1 MNNYEIP
8 KNILENL
15 GIGELNQMQ
24 IDAFH
29 TIQESADTQ
38 LIAPTGSGKT
48 LAFLLPIF
56 NLMKQDV
63 AGVQC
68 LVITPSREL
77 AIQIEHVWRKMST
90 GFKVNTCYGGHST
103 KVEIQNFAQ
112 SPAILIGTPGRIAD
126 HIHRRS
132 IDLRN
137 VQYLVLDEF
146 DKSLSMGFEEDMTYI
161 LDTMRNLDK
170 RVLVSATNLTSLPAF
185 VAFKK
190 HKTLD
195 FSNKEVNTND
205 AFQLKSVEAELH
217 NRKNTLLQL
226 ISALETESTLIFC
239 NLRETAEQISQFLKD
254 KGLEVDYFHG
264 KLDQL
269 EREKTLIKFRNG
281 SSTYLVATDLAA
293 RGLDI
298 PLVKNVIHYELP
310 HHHEEFINRNGR
322 TARMN
327 ASGTA
332 FILLNSDENSP
343 HYLTDTPEEFKL
355 PKKTTMPNPSLWTT
369 VYVSGGKKDKL
380 SKMDIVG
387 FFAKVGQLTKED
399 IGLIEVMD
407 FMTFV
412 AVKKDKAEN
421 LLHLVKEQK
430 MKGKK
435 YKINLAW

>member
-8 KNILENL
+8 QNILENL
-15 GIGELNQMQ
+15 GITELNEMQ
-24 IDAFH
+24 LAAYQ
-29 TIQESADTQ
+29 TIQETADTQ

-56 NLMKQDV
+56 NLMKQDTT
-63 AGVQC
+63 GVQC

-112 SPAILIGTPGRIAD
+112 APAILIGTPGRIAD
-126 HIHRRS
+126 HIHRRT

-161 LDTMRNLDK
+161 LDTMRNLEK
-170 RVLVSATNLTSLPAF
+170 RVLVSATNLMDLPKF
-185 VAFKK
+185 INFKK
-190 HKTLD
+190 HITLD
-195 FSNKEVNTND
+195 YSSKQVSTND

-217 NRKNTLLQL
+217 NRKNTLFQL
-226 ISALETESTLIFC
+226 ICALETESTLIFC
-239 NLRETAEQISQFLKD
+239 NLRETAEQISLFLKE
-254 KGLEVDYFHG
+254 KGIAVDYFHG

-269 EREKTLIKFRNG
+269 EREKTLINFRNG
-281 SSTYLVATDLAA
+281 STTYLVATDLAA

-332 FILLNSDENSP
+332 FILLNSDENTP
-343 HYLTDTPEEFKL
+343 HYLTETPEQFKL
-355 PKKTTMPNPSLWTT
+355 PKNTTLPKPSEWIT

-387 FFAKVGQLTKED
+387 FFAKIGQLGKDD

-407 FMTFV
+407 FMSFV
-412 AVKKDKAEN
+412 AVKKAKVEN
-421 LLHLVKEQK
+421 LLNLVKDQK

>member
-8 KNILENL
+8 QNILENL
-15 GIGELNQMQ
+15 GITELNEMQ
-24 IDAFH
+24 LAAYQ
-29 TIQESADTQ
+29 TIQESPDTQ

-56 NLMKQDV
+56 NLMKQDTT
-63 AGVQC
+63 GVQC

-132 IDLRN
+132 IDFRN
-137 VQYLVLDEF
+137 VQYLILDEF

-161 LDTMRNLDK
+161 LDTMRSLEK
-170 RVLVSATNLTSLPAF
+170 RVLVSATNLMDLPKF
-185 VAFKK
+185 INFKK
-190 HKTLD
+190 HITLD
-195 FSNKEVNTND
+195 YSSKQVSTND

-217 NRKNTLLQL
+217 NRKNTLFQL
-226 ISALETESTLIFC
+226 ICALETESTLIFC
-239 NLRETAEQISQFLKD
+239 NLRETAEQISLFLKE
-254 KGLEVDYFHG
+254 KGIAVDYFHG

-269 EREKTLIKFRNG
+269 EREKTLINFRNG
-281 SSTYLVATDLAA
+281 STTYLVATDLAA

-332 FILLNSDENSP
+332 FILLNSDENTP
-343 HYLTDTPEEFKL
+343 HYLTETPEQFKL
-355 PKKTTMPNPSLWTT
+355 PKNTTLPKPSEWIT

-387 FFAKVGQLTKED
+387 FFAKIGQLGKDD

-407 FMTFV
+407 FMSFV
-412 AVKKDKAEN
+412 AVKKAKVEN
-421 LLHLVKEQK
+421 LLHLVKDQK

-435 YKINLAW
+435 YKINMAW

>member
-8 KNILENL
+8 QIILDNL
-15 GIGELNQMQ
+15 GIAELNEMQ
-24 IDAFH
+24 IAAYQ
-29 TIQESADTQ
+29 TIQDTADTQ

-56 NLMKQDV
+56 NLMKQDTT
-63 AGVQC
+63 GVLC

-112 SPAILIGTPGRIAD
+112 APAILIGTPGRIAD

-161 LDTMRNLDK
+161 LDTMRNLEK
-170 RVLVSATNLTSLPAF
+170 RVLVSATNLMDLPKF
-185 VAFKK
+185 INFKK
-190 HKTLD
+190 HITLD
-195 FSNKEVNTND
+195 YSSKQVSTND

-217 NRKNTLLQL
+217 NRKNTLFQL
-226 ISALETESTLIFC
+226 ICALETESTLIFC
-239 NLRETAEQISQFLKD
+239 NLRETAEQISLFLKE
-254 KGLEVDYFHG
+254 KGIAVDYFHG

-269 EREKTLIKFRNG
+269 EREKTLINFRNG
-281 SSTYLVATDLAA
+281 STTYLVATDLAA

-310 HHHEEFINRNGR
+310 HHQEEFINRNGR

-332 FILLNSDENSP
+332 FILLNSDENTP
-343 HYLTDTPEEFKL
+343 HYLTETPEQFKL
-355 PKKTTMPNPSLWTT
+355 PKHTQLPKPSEWIT

-387 FFAKVGQLTKED
+387 FFAKVGQLGKED

-407 FMTFV
+407 FMSFV
-412 AVKKDKAEN
+412 AVKKAKVEN
-421 LLHLVKEQK
+421 LLHLVKDQK